1 MAAAR
6 NAPAVPTAAG
16 RKPPMAAERKPPPLG
31 IAAKLPPP
39 AIGAARKPAPP
50 PIGAARKPPPR
61 PIAAPRKP
69 PPPPIAAP
77 RKPPP
82 PPIVAPRKPPPPPI
96 AAPPAKPPPRPP
108 PNPRC
113 ADAMSGTS
121 IATAAVAIN
130 AITVLRNMTVLPHPV
145 APEQDDAFVAKA
157 LQVRSRKP
165 AGCDKIAHQSKPLQ
179 SAAAANAIYV
189 AIDRPVFLFDHG
201 IAVCCGLVASAPRRR
216 VRGTGRDAGLRFRR
230 GWCRAAAM
238 QASRNCRR
246 PPVRRTYRHASPRKN
261 CPNIWASSFMLDYA
275 DETR

>member
-31 IAAKLPPP
+31 IAAKLPRP

-50 PIGAARKPPPR
+50 PIGAARKPPPP

-69 PPPPIAAP
+69 PPPPIA
-77 RKPPP
+77 
-82 PPIVAPRKPPPPPI
+82 APRKPPPPPI

-113 ADAMSGTS
+113 ADATSGTS

-145 APEQDDAFVAKA
+145 APGQNDAFVAKA
-157 LQVRSRKP
+157 LQVRSRNP
-165 AGCDKIAHQSKPLQ
+165 AGCDKIAHESRPLR
-179 SAAAANAIYV
+179 SAAAADAV
-189 AIDRPVFLFDHG
+189 HLAIDRPVFLFDRS
-201 IAVCCGLVASAPRRR
+201 IAVCLRTGDICASRRRARGTSRDAASAEYGFRARGR
-216 VRGTGRDAGLRFRR
+216 VL
-230 GWCRAAAM
+230 
-238 QASRNCRR
+238 N
-246 PPVRRTYRHASPRKN
+246 RRTS
-261 CPNIWASSFMLDYA
+261 D
-275 DETR
+275 